1 MDEPPAA
8 RCERCPAERSSLAV
22 KARSSGGAPRRRR
35 QATARRWKRPSPS
48 ALLALAGTIVALVSG
63 IAGLVFLFE
72 PDLKPSPESA
82 KQAATLSNLRVKPNA
97 SFREYLAR
105 ADLPVTGFTP
115 AQLARRGALLRFR
128 VQITG
133 FEGERLTLKWEL
145 FDSASGEQ
153 INESKATTITP
164 TTETNEANWPFWVP
178 LPERAGTF
186 YAVVELKQQKENYL
200 LALDTLE
207 TDPFPGLS

>member
-1 MDEPPAA
+1 M
-8 RCERCPAERSSLAV
+8 AV
-22 KARSSGGAPRRRR
+22 KAQSPPPQAGGS
-35 QATARRWKRPSPS
+35 RWKRQSPS

-63 IAGLVFLFE
+63 IAGLVFLFK
-72 PDLKPSPESA
+72 PDLRPTGEA
-82 KQAATLSNLRVKPNA
+82 ARQAATLSHLRVRPNV

-105 ADLPVTGFTP
+105 ADLPATGFT
-115 AQLARRGALLRFR
+115 AGQLARRGALLRFR

-145 FDSASGEQ
+145 FDAKSGDQ

-164 TTETNEANWPFWVP
+164 TTETNEADWPFWVP
-178 LPERAGTF
+178 LPKRAGKF

-207 TDPFPGLS
+207 TEAFPGRS

>member
-1 MDEPPAA
+1 M
-8 RCERCPAERSSLAV
+8 AV
-22 KARSSGGAPRRRR
+22 KARSSRGSRPRGE
-35 QATARRWKRPSPS
+35 AAESRWKRPSPS
-48 ALLALAGTIVALVSG
+48 ALLALAGTAVALVSG
-63 IAGLVFLFE
+63 ITGLVFLFK
-72 PDLKPSPESA
+72 PDLKPSGEAA
-82 KQAATLSNLRVKPNA
+82 KQAATLSHLRMKPNA

-105 ADLPVTGFTP
+105 ADLPATGFTE

-145 FDSASGEQ
+145 FDAASGDQ
-153 INESKATTITP
+153 IAESKATTITP

-178 LPERAGTF
+178 LPRRSGKF
-186 YAVVELKQQKENYL
+186 YAVVELKQRKENYL